1 MKKDNKSAV
10 INIRCT
16 PEQKK
21 RIKKLAKECEISI
34 SKMLTNGF

>member
-1 MKKDNKSAV
+1 MKDTKTAV

-16 PEQKK
+16 KEQKA

-34 SKMLTNGF
+34 SKMILNGY